1 MGRLPPTRKY
11 RKRKPGR
18 DPVLPAVGKGNLR
31 ITQVRSGSGRPYRV
45 KRTLEALGL
54 KHHQDVVVHAD
65 HPALRGM
72 LNQVRHL
79 VTVTTETDSAAT
91 PRAVKPQSK
100 RKKADANES

>member
-18 DPVLPAVGKGNLR
+18 DRQLPAAGTGSLR
-31 ITQVRSGSGRPYRV
+31 IRQVRSGNGHAGRL

-54 KHHQDVVVHAD
+54 KHHQAVVVHAD

-72 LNQVRHL
+72 LQKVRHL
-79 VTVTTETDSAAT
+79 VEVTTDASPAAA
-91 PRAVKPQSK
+91 PRSG
-100 RKKADANES
+100 KKK

>member
-18 DPVLPAVGKGNLR
+18 DRVLPAPAAGKGNLR
-31 ITQVRSGSGRPYRV
+31 IRQVRSGSGHSARL

-54 KHHQDVVVHAD
+54 RHHQDEVVHAD

-72 LNQVRHL
+72 LYRVRHL
-79 VTVTTETDSAAT
+79 VEVTAGAESET
-91 PRAVKPQSK
+91 PV
-100 RKKADANES
+100 KKARGKKANA

>member
-18 DPVLPAVGKGNLR
+18 DPVLPPVGSGQLQIK
-31 ITQVRSGSGRPYRV
+31 QVRSGSGKPHRT

-79 VTVTTETDSAAT
+79 VEVTTATEPAAT
-91 PRAVKPQSK
+91 PRGRK
-100 RKKADANES
+100 KKADAKS